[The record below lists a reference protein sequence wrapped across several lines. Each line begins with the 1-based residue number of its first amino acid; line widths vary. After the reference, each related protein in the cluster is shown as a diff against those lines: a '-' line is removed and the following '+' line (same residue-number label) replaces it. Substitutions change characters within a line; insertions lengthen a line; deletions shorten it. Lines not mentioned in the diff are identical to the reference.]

1 METLIAL
8 VVLSLMLVILFSGLR
23 MGAGSWDA
31 AQNRVETSTE
41 WAIAARFLQQRL
53 SYALQV
59 DWHESEGGQ
68 SGLAF
73 IGEQERVGFVSTLPA
88 HVGGGGLRWVELE
101 IGRTDRGR
109 GLLLRH
115 SLFHPD
121 TFDGGEP
128 RRRDT
133 ELLLEGVQSL
143 TVRYYGRSG
152 DEDSYRWHDQWGGE
166 DMPHLIALLLTR
178 DDGRELVLA
187 SRSGHRPADTGPL
200 FPWEVR

>member
-1 METLIAL
+1 METLVAL

-59 DWHESEGGQ
+59 DWHEPAEGQ
-68 SGLAF
+68 PSLAF
-73 IGEQERVGFVSTLPA
+73 VGEPDRIGFVSTLPA
-88 HVGGGGLRWVELE
+88 HLGGGGLRWVEFE
-101 IGRTDRGR
+101 VGRTDRGH

-115 SLFHPD
+115 GLFHPD
-121 TFDGGEP
+121 TFDAGGP
-128 RRRDT
+128 HRRDS
-133 ELLLEGVQSL
+133 ELLLEGVQDL
-143 TVRYYGRSG
+143 AVRYYGRSAE
-152 DEDSYRWHDQWGGE
+152 DEVYRWHDRWA
-166 DMPHLIALLLTR
+166 DDNMPHLVALLLTR

-187 SRSGHRPADTGPL
+187 ARSGHRPADTAPL